1 MCAHTSLAQLKMT
14 LHCLFGRPFLLLLL
28 FFRLEELTESH
39 LELPKVRCTLQRE
52 RERSSPEHVLVLFYF
67 LLSCPL
73 SAGPMGC
80 KEIWGHRRERKELE
94 EEGTWPEWPKLFRR
108 LLSSLFL
115 DTINCQSRGSPVVDG
130 NCFPIQDWRP
140 HTHRSP
146 LRPTRREE
154 ERRWQSHQI
163 GISLIFW
170 RASVTLDRRAPATDF
185 HHNCW
190 FHTQSVVPAPQNSE
204 EVGGGRD

>member
-1 MCAHTSLAQLKMT
+1 MVLHTQPDRYRTRLTDGICVRAHIARSIENDVT
-14 LHCLFGRPFLLLLL
+14 LSFRTAFSSSS

-146 LRPTRREE
+146 LPPTNTQR
-154 ERRWQSHQI
+154 
-163 GISLIFW
+163 
-170 RASVTLDRRAPATDF
+170 RRAAVAKSS
-185 HHNCW
+185 N
-190 FHTQSVVPAPQNSE
+190 
-204 EVGGGRD
+204 RD